1 MLPASPSRS
10 DGEGDRRRRWR
21 GDMALTQSSVTP
33 PPASLVPLPI
43 LRMGRQSGRAKI
55 RRQEPRVDPGALEP
69 RGPAAVDVAVVEERV
84 AARGC
89 EPAVAAQL
97 LLELARAPAGI
108 AKRGD
113 PALRAASGGDGAEDV
128 EGGGQGP
135 AAGDVD
141 ALLPAPFRRVEE
153 EAAGRLDGSAMMDR
167 NVGREAGIDVHL
179 AKKLVEGEPRNDPPQ
194 ADAER
199 AILVMDAHRDHRLL
213 EARVADARHCQE
225 ELADEISRVFHRRP
239 L

>member
-69 RGPAAVDVAVVEERV
+69 RGPAAVDVAVVEE
-84 AARGC
+84 G
-89 EPAVAAQL
+89 
-97 LLELARAPAGI
+97 
-108 AKRGD
+108 
-113 PALRAASGGDGAEDV
+113 
-128 EGGGQGP
+128 
-135 AAGDVD
+135 
-141 ALLPAPFRRVEE
+141 
-153 EAAGRLDGSAMMDR
+153 AAGRLDGSAMMDR